1 MAKEYA
7 KGFYNSVAW
16 KNTRNA
22 YYKSKSG
29 MCERCQKEFEE
40 GKRSLKDINIG
51 STVHHKRHITPKNI
65 NDPRVTLSWDNLEVL
80 CDEHHAIE
88 HRGKPKRYR
97 YDKDGNII
105 PTKPFSEA

>member
-1 MAKEYA
+1 
-7 KGFYNSVAW
+7 
-16 KNTRNA
+16 
-22 YYKSKSG
+22 